1 MRLGCSGKRAKGVIL
16 INVGVAIQIEV
27 VMSYSMVYYFRDN
40 VDLQAYSE
48 KGGVL

>member
-1 MRLGCSGKRAKGVIL
+1 MQWEKGKRSYL
-16 INVGVAIQIEV
+16 NVGVAIQIEV
-27 VMSYSMVYYFRDN
+27 IMSYSMVYYFRDN